1 MVMKPKTHLVL
12 FDIDGTLLHSGGCG
26 RAATRL
32 AMQDVFGTVG
42 TLDTVG
48 FAGKT
53 DWQIL
58 LEALQPAGITSDQV
72 AARLDAYNQAVARRL
87 SEIIAHFP
95 VRACPG
101 VPELVAALRA
111 TPSVLLGLVTGNM
124 AALVPIKLR
133 AAGYD
138 PADFA
143 VTACG
148 SEGWERAMLP
158 PLALERAR
166 ALNGADFAPENIVI
180 IGDTPGDIACAQSIG
195 ARTLAVATGPFSVA
209 QLAQHRPTHVFPTLE
224 ETPAVLRAILN
235 DGYGG

>member
-1 MVMKPKTHLVL
+1 MKPKTHLVL

-32 AMQDVFGTVG
+32 AVQEVFGTVG
-42 TLDTVG
+42 TLDTVS

-58 LEALQPAGITSDQV
+58 LEALAPANIS
-72 AARLDAYNQAVARRL
+72 AAQIAAQIDTYNQTVARHL
-87 SEIIAHFP
+87 SEIIASFAVHP
-95 VRACPG
+95 CPG
-101 VPELVAALRA
+101 APALVAALRA
-111 TPSVLLGLVTGNM
+111 DPTVLLGLVTGNM

-143 VTACG
+143 VAAYG
-148 SEGWERAMLP
+148 SEGWDRAMLP

-166 ALNGADFAPENIVI
+166 ALNRADFAPEKVVI

-195 ARTLAVATGPFSVA
+195 ARTVAVATGPFSVA
-209 QLAQHRPTHVFPTLE
+209 QLARHRPSYVFPTLE
-224 ETPAVLRAILN
+224 DTSAVLHAILN

>member
-1 MVMKPKTHLVL
+1 MKPKTHLVL
-12 FDIDGTLLHSGGCG
+12 FDIDGTLLLSGGCG

-42 TLDTVG
+42 TLDRVS

-58 LEALQPAGITSDQV
+58 LEALQSTGITPDQV

-87 SEIIAHFP
+87 SEIIADFP

-101 VPELVAALRA
+101 APALVTALRA
-111 TPSVLLGLVTGNM
+111 HPAVLLGLVTGNM
-124 AALVPIKLR
+124 ATLVPIKLR

-143 VTACG
+143 VAAYG
-148 SEGWERAMLP
+148 SEGWDRAMLP

-166 ALNGADFAPENIVI
+166 ALNGADFAPDNVVI
-180 IGDTPGDIACAQSIG
+180 IGDTPGDIACARSIG
-195 ARTLAVATGPFSVA
+195 ARTVAVATGPFSMA
-209 QLAQHRPTHVFPTLE
+209 QLAQHGPSYVFPTLE
-224 ETPAVLRAILN
+224 DTPAVLHAILN

>member
-1 MVMKPKTHLVL
+1 MPKTHLVL
-12 FDIDGTLLHSGGCG
+12 FDVDGTLLHSGGCG

-42 TLDTVG
+42 TLDTVS

-58 LEALQPAGITSDQV
+58 LEALRSAGFTPDQV
-72 AARLDAYNQAVARRL
+72 AARLERYHQAVARRL
-87 SEIIAHFP
+87 SEVITDFP

-101 VPELVAALRA
+101 APELVAALRTA
-111 TPSVLLGLVTGNM
+111 PPVLLGLVTGNM
-124 AALVPIKLR
+124 AALVPIKLQ

-143 VTACG
+143 VAAYG
-148 SEGWERAMLP
+148 SEGWDRAMLP
-158 PLALERAR
+158 PLALKRACD
-166 ALNGADFAPENIVI
+166 LNGADFAPQNVVIV
-180 IGDTPGDIACAQSIG
+180 GDTPGDIACAQSIG
-195 ARTLAVATGPFSVA
+195 ARTLAVATGPFSMA
-209 QLAQHRPTHVFPTLE
+209 QLAQHGPSYVFATLE
-224 ETPAVLRAILN
+224 DTPAVLHAILN

>member
-1 MVMKPKTHLVL
+1 MKPKTHLVL

-42 TLDTVG
+42 TLDTVS

-58 LEALQPAGITSDQV
+58 LEALRSAGITPDQV
-72 AARLDAYNQAVARRL
+72 AARLDTYNQAVARRL
-87 SEIIAHFP
+87 SEIIADFP

-101 VPELVAALRA
+101 APELVAALQA

-124 AALVPIKLR
+124 AALVPIKLQ

-138 PADFA
+138 PAAFA
-143 VTACG
+143 VAAYG
-148 SEGWERAMLP
+148 SEGWDRAMLP
-158 PLALERAR
+158 PLALKRAR
-166 ALNGADFAPENIVI
+166 ALNGADFAPERVVI

-195 ARTLAVATGPFSVA
+195 ARTLAVATGPFSAA
-209 QLAQHRPTHVFPTLE
+209 QLAQHRPSYVFPTLE
-224 ETPAVLRAILN
+224 DTSAVLHAILN
-235 DGYGG
+235 DGHTG